1 MTATWDRTW
10 LTPEQRAERL
20 AAAPPGGD
28 LPPGRFV
35 RADDGSERDA
45 GDPGHARWQSYADG
59 GDRAAAIRRI
69 IALAETP
76 DEEVRA
82 EHDLMLLGVNPV
94 ELFFA
99 AGDPTPD
106 DYR

>member
-1 MTATWDRTW
+1 MTAVWKRTW

-20 AAAPPGGD
+20 ADAPPGGD

-35 RADDGSERDA
+35 RADDGSELVPGDLSAAEWRGYAA
-45 GDPGHARWQSYADG
+45 GAE
-59 GDRAAAIRRI
+59 RAAAIRRI
-69 IALAETP
+69 IALAQMP
-76 DEEVRA
+76 DEEVQV
-82 EHDLMLLGVNPV
+82 EHDLMLLGIDPV